1 MCVQFLS
8 GVRPFEI
15 PWTVARQAPL
25 YLKFSRQEWVAISS
39 SGESSWP
46 QGSNPSCLPCISCFG
61 RHTLLTLSHLG
72 SPQLGTKRTQKNI
85 KIEGT
90 GNHFWPSAECPG
102 KSASFPQAEMQT
114 LLERTQLWPTG
125 DRRVTMTLCWQDSLD
140 ICPQRL
146 AMHAPTGLEEKAAC
160 GELLS
165 RGTLLKYAQ
174 GGGLPGEA
182 VSPCALQDPVVS
194 QVPCRRPPSKHQD
207 QRAKSFPPA
216 ISAQHPLLK
225 KLNTESASKR
235 KKLKG
240 PDSFFTKQAK
250 SLNLELNSNKSIST
264 FYLIFCLLNIMLIH
278 FVNLNEFLHLL
289 GVYTP
294 LFFQTLFLGNIAS
307 PPGILWMRVQFLRRS
322 WYCSPG
328 TYEMGLFQ

>member
-1 MCVQFLS
+1 MT
-8 GVRPFEI
+8 E
-15 PWTVARQAPL
+15 
-25 YLKFSRQEWVAISS
+25 
-39 SGESSWP
+39 
-46 QGSNPSCLPCISCFG
+46 
-61 RHTLLTLSHLG
+61 
-72 SPQLGTKRTQKNI
+72 
-85 KIEGT
+85 
-90 GNHFWPSAECPG
+90 
-102 KSASFPQAEMQT
+102 
-114 LLERTQLWPTG
+114 
-125 DRRVTMTLCWQDSLD
+125 VTTPLCWQDSLD

-146 AMHAPTGLEEKAAC
+146 AMHAPTGLQEKAAC

-165 RGTLLKYAQ
+165 RGTLLKYAK

-207 QRAKSFPPA
+207 QKAKSFPPA

-240 PDSFFTKQAK
+240 SDSFFTKQAK
-250 SLNLELNSNKSIST
+250 SLNLELNSNKSRST
-264 FYLIFCLLNIMLIH
+264 FYLIFRLLNIMLIH

-307 PPGILWMRVQFLRRS
+307 PPGIL
-322 WYCSPG
+322 
-328 TYEMGLFQ
+328 

>member
-1 MCVQFLS
+1 MHVCSVPQWCPTLWDPMDCS
-8 GVRPFEI
+8 P
-15 PWTVARQAPL
+15 P
-25 YLKFSRQEWVAISS
+25 SS
-39 SGESSWP
+39 SVPEIFQARVGCHFLLWGIFLTPGIKPKLPALHLLLWLAHSLNTE
-46 QGSNPSCLPCISCFG
+46 PS
-61 RHTLLTLSHLG
+61 
-72 SPQLGTKRTQKNI
+72 
-85 KIEGT
+85 
-90 GNHFWPSAECPG
+90 G
-102 KSASFPQAEMQT
+102 KP
-114 LLERTQLWPTG
+114 PTG
-125 DRRVTMTLCWQDSLD
+125 DKEDSEEYKNRRYREPFLTLGWVSREKCLLPPGWDADFVRENTAVAHWWQKSHHDTVLAGLAGHLSSKTCHACTHWVGGESCLWWAAQQRHTAK
-140 ICPQRL
+140 IC
-146 AMHAPTGLEEKAAC
+146 
-160 GELLS
+160 
-165 RGTLLKYAQ
+165 
-174 GGGLPGEA
+174 PGEA